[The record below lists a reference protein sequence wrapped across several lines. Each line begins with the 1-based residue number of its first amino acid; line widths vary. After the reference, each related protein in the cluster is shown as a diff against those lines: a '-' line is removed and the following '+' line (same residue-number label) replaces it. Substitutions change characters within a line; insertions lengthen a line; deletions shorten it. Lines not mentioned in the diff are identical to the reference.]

1 MSVVSAEFKAKT
13 DLYFDPIEGLNQT
26 DIESILISH
35 INDAMEGF
43 SGFHLVDVVVCG
55 SRCRGLETEDSDLDA
70 IVIYDCTPP
79 EKAIK
84 EDVVFNILNDQE
96 DELCIGDVKVDFN
109 PKYQYDE
116 PYIDGYLKQCEDYL
130 AEKASERKERE
141 V

>member
-1 MSVVSAEFKAKT
+1 MSVVSVGFKAKT
-13 DLYFDPIEGLNQT
+13 DLYFEPIEGLNQT

-70 IVIYDCTPP
+70 IVVYDCTPP
-79 EKAIK
+79 GKIVK
-84 EDVVFNILNDQE
+84 EDAIFNILNDQE

-109 PKYQYDE
+109 PKYQCDE
-116 PYIDGYLKQCEDYL
+116 PYIDSYLKQCEDYL